1 MNKDYDVTKEA
12 LEFKVDAN
20 MNVCGVYNTDNTFT
34 TTDGSME
41 ISRASI
47 TGNPSGTENYFYTGD
62 DMSCWNYWERH
73 YYPQVIKTEYPV
85 YIQERSK
92 DKGKK
97 ALEIIKV
104 LKDKKML
111 NMDKVKDFIDMMDTL
126 IKIL

>member
-1 MNKDYDVTKEA
+1 MNKDYDVTKKV
-12 LEFKVDAN
+12 LDFKVDAN

-34 TTDGSME
+34 TSGGSME
-41 ISRASI
+41 ISGASI
-47 TGNPSGTENYFYTGD
+47 TGNPSGNESYFYTGD